1 MGIVYLILWYCSGH
15 LKYVQLL
22 LIFNFFYSNKP
33 QFARLPPRLNSFLGG
48 GGGVREGAAKQKR
61 TWLFSAQLLF
71 SSGENFSWNVGGP
84 RAAAGFAFR
93 GLCRDWCIIW
103 RASPPSTRYLNG
115 FFLGQITL
123 NFSNFL
129 LMTNEA
135 YAYLLSIHFVLRSM
149 NFNIVIN
156 YQLLNERL
164 IICPEL

>member
-71 SSGENFSWNVGGP
+71 STGENFSWNVGGP

-93 GLCRDWCIIW
+93 GALQRLMYYLKGLPSLHSIFEWLFPWPNNSKFQQLFAHDERGLCL
-103 RASPPSTRYLNG
+103 PSFHPFCT
-115 FFLGQITL
+115 
-123 NFSNFL
+123 
-129 LMTNEA
+129 
-135 YAYLLSIHFVLRSM
+135 
-149 NFNIVIN
+149 
-156 YQLLNERL
+156 
-164 IICPEL
+164 